1 MVSDEKLFRI
11 AIAYYRNGKTQTDL
25 AAEFGVSHVQ
35 VGKYLKLAKKRGIV
49 EITINAPFVDQ
60 NEQQMCSIYLKEAF
74 GLEKLVL
81 VPSASDPRRSM
92 QFLVD
97 GACDYLINSFTNKS
111 LNVGVGMGK
120 TMSEISHFR
129 TRSMDRKT
137 NWTIYP
143 VTNYIIDHSMRHDS
157 GSYYS
162 YLELPQN
169 FQDNWGSRKDD
180 AFIDSVRDDKGND
193 VSSIWKCLDVIIG
206 GVGVPLSRDPEVRR
220 AILGESYSS
229 SDDIP
234 GDYINYFFDSDGHI
248 LNPKSPS
255 RYAIDLDT
263 IRSVKSRIAVASGF
277 QKVYSIIGLL
287 KCDLINT
294 LITDITTARN
304 IVEVLK

>member
-25 AAEFGVSHVQ
+25 AAELGVSHVQ
-35 VGKYLKLAKKRGIV
+35 VGKYLKLARKRGIV

-60 NEQQMCSIYLKEAF
+60 NEQEMCSIYLKEAF

-81 VPSASDPRRSM
+81 VPSASDPKRSM

-97 GACDYLINSFTNKS
+97 GACDYLINNFTNKS

-120 TMSEISHFR
+120 TMSEISLYK
-129 TRSMDRKT
+129 TRSMDKKT

-143 VTNYIIDHSMRHDS
+143 VTNYINDYMTRYNS

-162 YLELPQN
+162 YLEMPIN
-169 FQDNWGSRKDD
+169 FQENWGSKKDD
-180 AFIDSVRDDKGND
+180 AFIDNVKENRGND
-193 VSSIWKCLDVIIG
+193 VSDVWKNLDVIVG

-220 AILGESYSS
+220 AIMGKSFSS

-248 LNPKSPS
+248 LNPKSQS

-263 IRSVKSRIAVASGF
+263 MRGVKSRIAVASGF

-287 KCDLINT
+287 KCNIVNT

>member
-25 AAEFGVSHVQ
+25 ASELGVSHVQ
-35 VGKYLKLAKKRGIV
+35 IGKYLKLAKKRGIV

-60 NEQQMCSIYLKEAF
+60 NEQEMCSIYLREAF

-81 VPSASDPRRSM
+81 VPSASNPKRSM

-97 GACDYLINSFTNKS
+97 GACDYLINNFTNRS

-120 TMSEISHFR
+120 TMTEISHYR
-129 TRSMDRKT
+129 TRSVDRKT

-143 VTNYIIDHSMRHDS
+143 VTNYINDS
-157 GSYYS
+157 GNYYS
-162 YLELPQN
+162 YLEMPN
-169 FQDNWGSRKDD
+169 SFQENWGSRKDED
-180 AFIDSVRDDKGND
+180 FIDNVTENRGDSVSD
-193 VSSIWKCLDVIIG
+193 VWNRLDVIIG

-220 AILGESYSS
+220 AIMGESFCS

-248 LNPKSPS
+248 LNPKSQS
-255 RYAIDLDT
+255 RYAIDFDT
-263 IRSVKSRIAVASGF
+263 MRSVKSRIAVASGF

-287 KCDLINT
+287 KCNIVNT
-294 LITDITTARN
+294 LITDITTAKN